1 MRRTIDQSCRK
12 RLAAQ
17 AADVCAFFC
26 ADLNCVETWRLAAH
40 RMHTGRNN
48 FDIFTVPE
56 QTAKKP
62 FRDRTA
68 ANIACADKEDAFHV
82 SDGASERHPNVE
94 LYVLKSIYTLWEVRL
109 LINGASR
116 QRELRLFWWAFR
128 CFAQMTIDTLRQV
141 PLFESLDNE
150 AAGELCHLL
159 ESLDCKAST
168 ILFRAGDEG
177 DALYVIERG
186 KVRICVRTTQGH
198 ELTLTELGR
207 GDFFGEM
214 ALLDGQRRSADAV
227 VAEDARLAVL
237 SREHFLSFVRSSPN
251 VALELLTALANRL
264 RHTDEMLRHS
274 ATRNV
279 NVEEAARLT
288 LADRAADII
297 AEFGGSWKFIIS
309 AVLFFN
315 VWVVINSLL
324 LTNRG
329 FDAYPYLLLSTMI
342 NMLAVLQ
349 APIILMSQNRQ
360 AHKDRL
366 RSEIDYQINLK
377 NELALNEILERLK
390 TLEREHLQLTSDKR
404 PE

>member
-1 MRRTIDQSCRK
+1 
-12 RLAAQ
+12 
-17 AADVCAFFC
+17 
-26 ADLNCVETWRLAAH
+26 
-40 RMHTGRNN
+40 
-48 FDIFTVPE
+48 
-56 QTAKKP
+56 
-62 FRDRTA
+62 
-68 ANIACADKEDAFHV
+68 
-82 SDGASERHPNVE
+82 
-94 LYVLKSIYTLWEVRL
+94 
-109 LINGASR
+109 
-116 QRELRLFWWAFR
+116 
-128 CFAQMTIDTLRQV
+128 MTIDTLRHV
-141 PLFESLDNE
+141 PLFESLDDE
-150 AAGELCHLL
+150 TARKLCQLL
-159 ESLDCKAST
+159 ESIDCKAKTS
-168 ILFRAGDEG
+168 LFRAGDEG
-177 DALYVIERG
+177 DAMYLIERG
-186 KVRICVRTTQGH
+186 KVRICVQGTDGRDM
-198 ELTLTELGR
+198 TLTELGR

-309 AVLFFN
+309 AVFFFN
-315 VWVVINSLL
+315 AWVVINSLL
-324 LTNRG
+324 LANRG

-342 NMLAVLQ
+342 NMIAVLQ

-366 RSEIDYQINLK
+366 RAEIDYQINLK
-377 NELALNEILERLK
+377 NELALNEIIERLK
-390 TLEREHLQLTSDKR
+390 ALERDYLQLTSER
-404 PE
+404 QPEGEARMTNDE

>member
-1 MRRTIDQSCRK
+1 
-12 RLAAQ
+12 
-17 AADVCAFFC
+17 
-26 ADLNCVETWRLAAH
+26 
-40 RMHTGRNN
+40 
-48 FDIFTVPE
+48 
-56 QTAKKP
+56 
-62 FRDRTA
+62 
-68 ANIACADKEDAFHV
+68 
-82 SDGASERHPNVE
+82 
-94 LYVLKSIYTLWEVRL
+94 
-109 LINGASR
+109 
-116 QRELRLFWWAFR
+116 
-128 CFAQMTIDTLRQV
+128 MTIDTLRQV

-150 AAGELCHLL
+150 TAAEVCHLL
-159 ESLDCKAST
+159 ESLDRKT
-168 ILFRAGDEG
+168 DTVLFRAGEEG
-177 DALYVIERG
+177 DAMYVIERG

-198 ELTLTELGR
+198 ELTLTELSR

-279 NVEEAARLT
+279 NVEEAAQLT
-288 LADRAADII
+288 LSDRAADNI
-297 AEFGGSWKFIIS
+297 AAFGGSWKFIIS

-315 VWVVINSLL
+315 VWVVINSWLL
-324 LTNRG
+324 ENKG
-329 FDAYPYLLLSTMI
+329 FDAYPYLLLSTVI

-366 RSEIDYQINLK
+366 RAEIDYQINLK
-377 NELALNEILERLK
+377 NELALNEIIERLK
-390 TLEREHLQLTSDKR
+390 SLERDYLQLTSDKR
-404 PE
+404 LE